1 MSSRTNYTRITL
13 LSLTGNIKLLD
24 VLEKKFVHIG
34 PPEAQLKTL
43 YVVYVVKSRFALV
56 VEYWTT
62 SLSCWACLRV
72 CGSLHNQSCSLWT
85 WRRGLTVTL
94 SGSSGMC
101 FRSVRYLTHCYDPF
115 GPHFAVRAW
124 TYWQLFAPGVG
135 LGQVFMVKFKIFE
148 NPWISTPYK
157 TLFKYQKHIFPIIL

>member
-1 MSSRTNYTRITL
+1 MENFHNKGVWEFAQPVML
-13 LSLTGNIKLLD
+13 FVDL
-24 VLEKKFVHIG
+24 KKGSNCNPH
-34 PPEAQLKTL
+34 
-43 YVVYVVKSRFALV
+43 VYVLQ
-56 VEYWTT
+56 EW
-62 SLSCWACLRV
+62 
-72 CGSLHNQSCSLWT
+72 G
-85 WRRGLTVTL
+85 
-94 SGSSGMC
+94 
-101 FRSVRYLTHCYDPF
+101 YLTHCYDPF